1 MLERKNENEMSIPN
15 LYYLRNFEIAS
26 PEPGD
31 VIRVKRFCC
40 NKSKR
45 NHYGIYIGN
54 NEVVYFDD
62 TVKDRTKRLVKKV
75 SFASF
80 RGKTEWGIVR
90 YEDSLSN
97 HAEETIKKA
106 TSMLGENDFIDCCCF
121 VEWCKLKVTSRCIKR
136 SEQDTESCCSSLK
149 SLVDNSENLQ
159 KSKTINRPIFWDI
172 IMPPI
177 PAFHDI
183 LCPEKF
189 KLGD

>member
-1 MLERKNENEMSIPN
+1 MLEKENENELNAPN

-26 PEPGD
+26 PKLGD

-40 NKSKR
+40 NKSKC

-62 TVKDRTKRLVKKV
+62 TVKDRTKRLVKKA
-75 SFASF
+75 SLASF
-80 RGKTEWGIVR
+80 TKKMEWGIVK

-136 SEQDTESCCSSLK
+136 SEQNPESCSSPKLLIFGDIFG
-149 SLVDNSENLQ
+149 SR
-159 KSKTINRPIFWDI
+159 TI
-172 IMPPI
+172 
-177 PAFHDI
+177 I
-183 LCPEKF
+183 L
-189 KLGD
+189 